1 MMRNPSKHAVAT
13 GALIAAFAA
22 TGLAAQDQN
31 TSPAPQAPIDQGQ
44 GMMRM
49 MGMMREMS
57 QMMENC
63 NEMMQA
69 HTAQPQQP
77 QNKP

>member
-1 MMRNPSKHAVAT
+1 MMHNPSKHAVVT

-22 TGLAAQDQN
+22 AGLAAQDQN
-31 TSPAPQAPIDQGQ
+31 TSPAPQAPMTDQGQ
-44 GMMRM
+44 GIMRM

-63 NEMMQA
+63 NKMMQA
-69 HTAQPQQP
+69 HTA
-77 QNKP
+77 

>member
-1 MMRNPSKHAVAT
+1 
-13 GALIAAFAA
+13 
-22 TGLAAQDQN
+22 
-31 TSPAPQAPIDQGQ
+31 
-44 GMMRM
+44 M

-63 NEMMQA
+63 NKMMQA